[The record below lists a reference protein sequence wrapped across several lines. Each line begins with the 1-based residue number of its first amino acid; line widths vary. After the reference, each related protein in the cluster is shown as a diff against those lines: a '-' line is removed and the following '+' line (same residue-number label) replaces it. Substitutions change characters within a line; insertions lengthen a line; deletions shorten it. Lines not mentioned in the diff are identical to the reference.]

1 MFIIV
6 HSGDLSAVS
15 VLKYTLKSHIELG
28 KHRH

>member
-15 VLKYTLKSHIELG
+15 ALNYTIKSRIELG